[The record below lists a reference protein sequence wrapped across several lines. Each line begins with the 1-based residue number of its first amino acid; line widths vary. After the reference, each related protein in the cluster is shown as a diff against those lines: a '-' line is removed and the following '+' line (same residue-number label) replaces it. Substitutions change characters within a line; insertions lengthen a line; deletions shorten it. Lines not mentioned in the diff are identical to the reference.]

1 MAQIFVNLLCKSDK
15 KRRRAAALREKVICE
30 GLRAVLLVPTT
41 REPRRLLTL
50 LHGAEESPEIIRRNF
65 ELSPWVERGHIAVLM
80 PALGNSF
87 CLDWGG
93 GLDVRSAL
101 LDDLLPAIQERYGLS
116 PKREDH
122 VVGGISMGGFAA
134 LSLALGSR
142 ERFCA
147 AFSLSG
153 ALDLRKSAQFFR
165 ICGLS
170 APGDLLGAA
179 QRPETQLEARLQDL
193 DNKPSLYLGWSDR
206 DWFRGENRAFSRKAA
221 ELGYEVR
228 ASESTGLHNWD
239 FWKQSLGP
247 ALDWA
252 SMTA

>member
-1 MAQIFVNLLCKSDK
+1 M
-15 KRRRAAALREKVICE
+15 REEATCE
-30 GLRAVLLVPTT
+30 GLRAVLLLPDSGK
-41 REPRRLLTL
+41 PRRIITL

-65 ELSPWVERGHIAVLM
+65 DLSPWIERDQMGVLM

-93 GLDVRSAL
+93 ALDVRSAI
-101 LDDLLPAIQERYGLS
+101 LDDLFPAVQKRYGLS

-134 LSLALGSR
+134 LSLALCRR

-153 ALDLRKSAQFFR
+153 ALDLQKSAQFFR

-179 QRPETQLEARLQDL
+179 QRPEAQLEARLEDL

-206 DWFRGENRAFSRKAA
+206 DWFQDENRSFAQKAA
-221 ELGYEVR
+221 ELGYDVQE
-228 ASESTGLHNWD
+228 SESAGLHNWD
-239 FWKQSLGP
+239 LWKQSLGP

>member
-1 MAQIFVNLLCKSDK
+1 M
-15 KRRRAAALREKVICE
+15 REKVICE
-30 GLRAVLLVPTT
+30 GLRAVLLLPTT

-50 LHGAEESPEIIRRNF
+50 LHGAQESPEIVCRNF
-65 ELSPWVERGHIAVLM
+65 ELSPWVERNRIAVLM
-80 PALGNSF
+80 PELGNSF
-87 CLDWGG
+87 CLDWGD

-101 LDDLLPAIQERYGLS
+101 LNDLLPAVQERYELS
-116 PKREDH
+116 FERADH

-134 LSLALGSR
+134 LSLALCSR

-153 ALDLRKSAQFFR
+153 ALDLRKSERFFR

-179 QRPETQLEARLQDL
+179 QWPEAQLEARLEAPGC
-193 DNKPSLYLGWSDR
+193 KPSLYLGWSDR
-206 DWFRGENRAFSRKAA
+206 DWFRDENRSFAQKAA
-221 ELGYEVR
+221 ELGYNVQ
-228 ASESTGLHNWD
+228 AAESAGLHNWD
-239 FWKQSLGP
+239 FWKRSLGP